1 MLIILIA
8 IGASLLGSIQQL
20 PQLYKTYT
28 TKEVADLSFESLLLV
43 FATCALWFL
52 HGFIISDIPLLI
64 SGIVSMAIS
73 ATLLILFVRYS

>member
-1 MLIILIA
+1 MLPILIA

-28 TKEVADLSFESLLLV
+28 TKEVTDLSFESLLLV

-52 HGFIISDIPLLI
+52 HGFIISDLALLI